1 MWSVA
6 QQRPTTFFIRKRL
19 SNLVIYNNL
28 FINNPQ
34 ISFLLWLLSSF
45 AKEESNIT
53 RPFKQHR
60 AKSYRIERVPLNKD
74 NNIYLIKLGQ
84 EYYVATSNN
93 GSFEIIK
100 ELSKDEVTKL
110 EENKEIPQY
119 NSFKDFICDIKSK
132 FRKNEE
138 KK

>member
-1 MWSVA
+1 MDI
-6 QQRPTTFFIRKRL
+6 FISIL
-19 SNLVIYNNL
+19 QLFLVLPIILILIY
-28 FINNPQ
+28 
-34 ISFLLWLLSSF
+34 ISIKVGGSKLDTLNRYI
-45 AKEESNIT
+45 KI
-53 RPFKQHR
+53 
-60 AKSYRIERVPLNKD
+60 IERVPLNKE
-74 NNIYLIKLGQ
+74 NNIFLIKLGQ
-84 EYYVATSNN
+84 EYYVAASNN

-138 KK
+138 KKWRKEI

>member
-1 MWSVA
+1 MDI
-6 QQRPTTFFIRKRL
+6 FISIL
-19 SNLVIYNNL
+19 QLFLVLPIILILIY
-28 FINNPQ
+28 
-34 ISFLLWLLSSF
+34 ISIKVGGSKLDTLN
-45 AKEESNIT
+45 K
-53 RPFKQHR
+53 
-60 AKSYRIERVPLNKD
+60 YRYIKIIERVPLNKE
-74 NNIYLIKLGQ
+74 NNIFLIKLGQ
-84 EYYVATSNN
+84 EYYVAASNN